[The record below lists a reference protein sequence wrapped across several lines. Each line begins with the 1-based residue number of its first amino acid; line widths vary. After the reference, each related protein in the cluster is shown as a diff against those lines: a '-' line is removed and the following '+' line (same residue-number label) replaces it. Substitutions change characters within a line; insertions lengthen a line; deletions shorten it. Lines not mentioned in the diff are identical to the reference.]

1 MAFEK
6 KFELKLY
13 VPVTWEVSGDMPERW
28 ADGLKV
34 NAERINDR
42 RQAKIPDD
50 GTFILRMA
58 DPAAKGYALYVPAGY
73 VSRRGRPSE
82 AIRGTHAENLGR
94 AFNNWND
101 KINRAFATVDG
112 VIAKVFKDQVDNAKV
127 RWALA
132 VADKVLRFTGDRIRG
147 RSVAPIA
154 AYYLV
159 GDARAQGWIR
169 ESDLAD
175 GAPYNITTPREITA
189 VKAAIQQRIIQGG
202 QLVVNQGLQ
211 PAAILAENT
220 VNAALLTKLRE
231 TARCDAFV
239 ATPAPDKCFCSWAL
253 DGSGL
258 LYLHLQVG
266 LTV

>member
-1 MAFEK
+1 MFTK

-13 VPVTWEVSGDMPERW
+13 VPVTWEVSGDMPDKW
-28 ADGLKV
+28 AEGLKT

-50 GTFILRMA
+50 GTFILKMA
-58 DPAAKGYALYVPAGY
+58 NPASKAYALYVPDTY
-73 VSRRGRPSE
+73 VSKRGR
-82 AIRGTHAENLGR
+82 AAGGIRGSHAENIGR

-101 KINRAFATVDG
+101 KLNAAFATVDG
-112 VIAKVFKDQVDNAKV
+112 VIAKVFKEKVDSAKD
-127 RWALA
+127 RWALR
-132 VADKVLRFTGDRIRG
+132 VADKTLRFTGDKIRG

-159 GDARAQGWIR
+159 GDERVTGWLR
-169 ESDLAD
+169 ETDYAD
-175 GAPYNITTPREITA
+175 GTPYNITTPREISA

-202 QLVVNQGLQ
+202 QLVINQAMQ
-211 PAAILAENT
+211 TAAIDAENA
-220 VNAALLTKLRE
+220 VNASLLTKLRD

-239 ATPAPDKCFCSWAL
+239 ATPAADKCFCSWAL

-266 LTV
+266 LTT